1 MLINEKGNYR
11 GKNVEICVVKYE
23 FSPEALYDPKKI
35 NVISGKLD
43 LAKYIKFSTGEEI
56 EFELGKGVSMTLRLM
71 FSEAD
76 REEDAELFADEKS
89 ENMDEEEKKEEETKD
104 EEGATGGA
112 DGVPNPYGD
121 QPETENV
128 GKVKSGFID
137 MVKKAK
143 VKVEKKKD
151 KEATPAAA
159 STDISDQPTTVSEP
173 VTYSDSE
180 LAKELD
186 EYKLMIDQ
194 LMEAKV

>member
-1 MLINEKGNYR
+1 MQRLH
-11 GKNVEICVVKYE
+11 
-23 FSPEALYDPKKI
+23 
-35 NVISGKLD
+35 
-43 LAKYIKFSTGEEI
+43 EE
-56 EFELGKGVSMTLRLM
+56 
-71 FSEAD
+71 
-76 REEDAELFADEKS
+76 
-89 ENMDEEEKKEEETKD
+89 
-104 EEGATGGA
+104 ATGGA

-143 VKVEKKKD
+143 EKVEKKKD

-159 STDISDQPTTVSEP
+159 STDIPDQPTTVSEP